1 MPVLRLSQVIH
12 RPVADVFRAV
22 VDVEGFPRWNP
33 TTKAARRL
41 DGGGP
46 ASGAGN
52 GSRFE
57 LEIAGFGK
65 TLQELDEY
73 EVNRRVRLVPHIK
86 QISGGHRFTFTP
98 QGSDTRIDH
107 ELEMTPRGVFRL
119 MSPIFGLVGRK
130 NLRATADALKRFLE
144 SESPGSR

>member
-12 RPVADVFRAV
+12 RPVADVFRTV

-33 TTKAARRL
+33 TTKSARRL

-46 ASGAGN
+46 AGGAGN

-73 EVNRRVRLVPHIK
+73 EVNRHVRLVPHIK

-107 ELEMTPRGVFRL
+107 ELEMKGKGVFIL
-119 MSPIFGLVGRK
+119 MSPVLGLVGRR

-144 SESPGSR
+144 SGGA